1 MQQAV
6 ADARHGSA
14 ATAASAEPGSTP
26 GNAAPQVG
34 HPHPASAAAMADPQS
49 DESLAISE
57 TSPEQRPGRH
67 RGRFQRLASSA
78 RRSTTGS
85 PSPAARGVKRDAI
98 AKDPALSKSRSS
110 SAPRARHES
119 LTKRLSIGTPPT
131 IPKMPARDHSPMPI
145 QDAAPSLG
153 GSSTTSRTGW
163 PRSKRRRVRTT
174 IT

>member
-14 ATAASAEPGSTP
+14 ATAATTEPGSTP
-26 GNAAPQVG
+26 GNAAPHVG
-34 HPHPASAAAMADPQS
+34 HPHHASASAMADPQS

-85 PSPAARGVKRDAI
+85 PSPTARGVKRDAI
-98 AKDPALSKSRSS
+98 AKDSILPKTRSS
-110 SAPRARHES
+110 SAPRARQGS
-119 LTKRLSIGTPPT
+119 LTRRLSSGMPPT
-131 IPKMPARDHSPMPI
+131 IPIMPARDHSPMPI
-145 QDAAPSLG
+145 QDTAPSLG
-153 GSSTTSRTGW
+153 GFENDISNRMAAIETAAR
-163 PRSKRRRVRTT
+163 
-174 IT
+174 